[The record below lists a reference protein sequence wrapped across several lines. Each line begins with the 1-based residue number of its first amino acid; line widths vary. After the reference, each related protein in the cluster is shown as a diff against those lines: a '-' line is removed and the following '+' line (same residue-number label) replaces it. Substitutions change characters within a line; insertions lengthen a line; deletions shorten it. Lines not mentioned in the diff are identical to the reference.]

1 MKEIERYISR
11 EMTTVTATTYMLE
24 DFFRIM
30 ETMPSSYTLSDAT
43 LQLIQNIDENVTPII
58 VDKQY
63 NSYNNNNNSRENGSN
78 SNRSTSSARNNHHN
92 QYHSSS
98 HGQARSPNKKRT
110 GRNRNQSS
118 DNENWETVRT
128 VFKTTVIEKA
138 NDEGVEKWIQDIRSC
153 INKISNKNYE
163 KQSTNIMEYIDKCV
177 ENKNEV
183 SETDNKEN
191 LKKIANFIFSVASTN
206 KFYVDLYATL
216 YVELIEK
223 YDVFQE
229 LLLNYLNTYVNTLK
243 DLRAVD
249 PNQNYEQ
256 YCQYIKQNEMRRAT
270 AVFLVRLVEK
280 RKIPVL
286 RLLNIMVA
294 FQEQSNEMIKT
305 ENNDND
311 VHEIAETLYLF
322 IHEGKNVFQECKDEW
337 IWKFVILPHIQN
349 MCQSKT
355 KGYKSVSSRTLFKYM
370 DIQDLLD

>member
-1 MKEIERYISR
+1 
-11 EMTTVTATTYMLE
+11 MTTVSATTYMLE

-30 ETMPSSYTLSDAT
+30 DTMHSSYTLSDDT
-43 LQLIQNIDENVTPII
+43 LQLIQDIDQNVTPII
-58 VDKQY
+58 VEKQY
-63 NSYNNNNNSRENGSN
+63 NTYNNINRDNTSN
-78 SNRSTSSARNNHHN
+78 STRPPRNNNHHH
-92 QYHSSS
+92 HSSS
-98 HGQARSPNKKRT
+98 HGQSRSPNKKRT

-138 NDEGVEKWIQDIRSC
+138 NDEGVDKLIQDIRSC
-153 INKISNKNYE
+153 INKISSKNYD
-163 KQSTNIMEYIDKCV
+163 KQSTNIIEYIDKCV
-177 ENKNEV
+177 ENKDES
-183 SETDNKEN
+183 SETNNKEN

-249 PNQNYEQ
+249 PNQNYEL
-256 YCQYIKQNEMRRAT
+256 YCQYIKQNEMRRASS
-270 AVFLVRLVEK
+270 VFIVRLVEK
-280 RKIPVL
+280 GKIPVL
-286 RLLNIMVA
+286 RLLNIMVS

-305 ENNDND
+305 DDNDND

-322 IHEGKNVFQECKDEW
+322 IQEGKKVFNECKDEW
-337 IWKFVILPHIQN
+337 IWKFVILPHVQN

-355 KGYKSVSSRTLFKYM
+355 KGFKSVSSRTLFKYM

>member
-1 MKEIERYISR
+1 
-11 EMTTVTATTYMLE
+11 MTTVSASATTYMLE

-30 ETMPSSYTLSDAT
+30 ETMPSNYTLSDDT
-43 LQLIQNIDENVTPII
+43 LQLIQNIDQNVTPII
-58 VDKQY
+58 VEKQY
-63 NSYNNNNNSRENGSN
+63 NTYNNNNNNREYTSN
-78 SNRSTSSARNNHHN
+78 STRPPRNNNNHH
-92 QYHSSS
+92 HSSS
-98 HGQARSPNKKRT
+98 HGQSRSPNKKRT

-138 NDEGVEKWIQDIRSC
+138 NDEGVDKLIQDIRSC
-153 INKISNKNYE
+153 INKISNKNYD
-163 KQSTNIMEYIDKCV
+163 KQSTNIIEYIDKCV
-177 ENKNEV
+177 ENKDES

-249 PNQNYEQ
+249 PNQNYEL
-256 YCQYIKQNEMRRAT
+256 YCQYIKQNEMRRASS
-270 AVFLVRLVEK
+270 VFIVRLVEK
-280 RKIPVL
+280 GKIPVL

-294 FQEQSNEMIKT
+294 FQEQSNEMIKIDD
-305 ENNDND
+305 NDND

-322 IHEGKNVFQECKDEW
+322 IQEGKKVFHQCKDEW
-337 IWKFVILPHIQN
+337 IWKFVILPHVQN

-355 KGYKSVSSRTLFKYM
+355 KGFKSVSSRTLFKYM
-370 DIQDLLD
+370 DIQDLLNQDYKADNSTSS